1 MRVGRVTDEEQNGSV
16 KTVAARRSSERLKKL
31 DRTATLGCSA
41 FRDTQK
47 ISPNSRSFSAGA
59 AGTGEA
65 FFADSPAV
73 DEHVEATGLLQTLA
87 DALPQSTH
95 NSPLEELAI
104 VLMTQANNRFGVD
117 LNIDD
122 ATRLLRDSHCN
133 VDDALEAYGRH
144 TEH

>member
-1 MRVGRVTDEEQNGSV
+1 MRVGRVGDEEQNGSV

-31 DRTATLGCSA
+31 DRTATLGCSE
-41 FRDTQK
+41 FRDAQK
-47 ISPNSRSFSAGA
+47 ISPISRSFSVGA
-59 AGTGEA
+59 AGTGET

-104 VLMTQANNRFGVD
+104 VDVNLAFHNHACGAGLQRWSHEWSSA
-117 LNIDD
+117 L
-122 ATRLLRDSHCN
+122 ASLLITA
-133 VDDALEAYGRH
+133 VP
-144 TEH
+144 